1 MRKKKSLITK
11 CSAAVMSLLMG
22 AGSVGNYSIVYAA
35 NAFKAGDSF
44 KIKYTHN
51 NKISTK
57 KAVDARWNGKVLGT
71 KMPGYIDENDNAMYS
86 AYWIFG
92 QSKGPKVLYKNSG
105 DTFTLSR
112 YSTTVKM
119 TVNSKYAYVNGKKIP
134 RSVDSKT
141 AWYSL

>member
-1 MRKKKSLITK
+1 
-11 CSAAVMSLLMG
+11 MSLLMV

-86 AYWIFG
+86 AYWYFWPI
-92 QSKGPKVLYKNSG
+92 QRTKGSLI
-105 DTFTLSR
+105 
-112 YSTTVKM
+112 
-119 TVNSKYAYVNGKKIP
+119 KI
-134 RSVDSKT
+134 
-141 AWYSL
+141 LEIHLH

>member
-11 CSAAVMSLLMG
+11 CSAAVMSLLMV

-57 KAVDARWNGKVLGT
+57 KTVDARWNGKKITMATPARKVYNYKNDTNYIMVPGAWTAKQLGIHYKWDGT
-71 KMPGYIDENDNAMYS
+71 KRAGCMS
-86 AYWIFG
+86 AAT
-92 QSKGPKVLYKNSG
+92 QSGNSG
-105 DTFTLSR
+105 
-112 YSTTVKM
+112 STT
-119 TVNSKYAYVNGKKIP
+119 TTASKPAP
-134 RSVDSKT
+134 MR
-141 AWYSL
+141 

>member
-11 CSAAVMSLLMG
+11 CSAAVMSLLMV

-51 NKISTK
+51 NKIFTK

-71 KMPGYIDENDNAMYS
+71 KMPGYIDEEYT
-86 AYWIFG
+86 IL
-92 QSKGPKVLYKNSG
+92 QKQQQ
-105 DTFTLSR
+105 
-112 YSTTVKM
+112 
-119 TVNSKYAYVNGKKIP
+119 
-134 RSVDSKT
+134 DSQT
-141 AWYSL
+141 EDL